1 MTMLSGIILNFS
13 TSGMR
18 YDYVIMYCFIFIS
31 FYVKETATTR
41 ETRDMQ
47 I

>member
-18 YDYVIMYCFIFIS
+18 YDDDIMHCLIFMS
-31 FYVKETATTR
+31 FYVKETAATR
-41 ETRDMQ
+41 ETRYMQ